1 MAAAEVAVCSR
12 PWHQYDDIRGGE
24 RQGIPPAAA
33 LQQMQQQW
41 APNSFAVTKIDDAR
55 HGSLGRH

>member
-33 LQQMQQQW
+33 
-41 APNSFAVTKIDDAR
+41 AADAAAMGAELVRR
-55 HGSLGRH
+55 H